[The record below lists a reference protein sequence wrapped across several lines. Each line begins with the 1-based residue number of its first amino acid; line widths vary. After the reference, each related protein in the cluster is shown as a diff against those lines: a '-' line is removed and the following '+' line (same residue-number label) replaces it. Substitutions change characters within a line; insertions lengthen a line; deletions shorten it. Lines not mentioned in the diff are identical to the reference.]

1 METTIPA
8 VAMMTAATT
17 TQSEPYGRLPLDL
30 GGYPPGSRFL
40 LGFSGGLDS
49 VYLAWRL
56 LEAGYRLHMFFVE
69 YRTRQMRY
77 LKEIEAHQKVL
88 EWFKARGLTDWTIQ
102 RMTVEP
108 GRLGYGHLDWDFF
121 AWACGMILRAPH
133 LQDID
138 TIAAASCAEDP
149 SRADTWAKHQQ
160 IIEIL
165 ARRKIKLIR
174 PKKRYTK
181 AEFLSDMPPEL
192 FQLCWY
198 CRNPGKRGEPCHQ
211 CHTCKHVDEA
221 LEKGVQNPMLSAK
234 VLHRFRCK
242 YDRKVYMPGETYFHR
257 DPERMKFLA
266 AQNPPRVEWPPKVEP
281 DPQQTQSDAVI
292 EPVHVGGG
300 WYELPDGRRIRG
312 KEAAYAAAGVDQ

>member
-1 METTIPA
+1 
-8 VAMMTAATT
+8 
-17 TQSEPYGRLPLDL
+17 
-30 GGYPPGSRFL
+30 
-40 LGFSGGLDS
+40 
-49 VYLAWRL
+49 
-56 LEAGYRLHMFFVE
+56 MFFVE

-121 AWACGMILRAPH
+121 SWAAGMILRAPH

-149 SRADTWAKHQQ
+149 SRADTWARHAQ

-165 ARRKIKLIR
+165 ARRKIRLIR
-174 PKKRYTK
+174 PKKKYTK
-181 AEFLSDMPPEL
+181 AEFLADMPPEL
-192 FQLCWY
+192 FEICWY
-198 CRNPGKRGEPCHQ
+198 CRSPGAKGEPCHN
-211 CHTCKHVDEA
+211 CHTCRLVDAA
-221 LEKGVQNPMLSAK
+221 LELGAQSPLLEARVLS
-234 VLHRFRCK
+234 RFRCR
-242 YDRKVYMPGETYFHR
+242 YDRRVYEPGDVYYHR
-257 DPERMKFLA
+257 DPERMAFLA
-266 AQNPPRVEWPPKVEP
+266 EHGHLEWPPAEQPLEDDV
-281 DPQQTQSDAVI
+281 PQTAA

-312 KEAAYAAAGVDQ
+312 KEAAYAAAGMNQ